1 MSYFPLYLPVM
12 YSTHNSI
19 CQCNEWKLSISL
31 FSVHQM
37 NLTFLLLSPPDY
49 AEPDVLSG
57 GSKLGSTFRPP
68 LDEGYTTPFALNHYD
83 TPGRL
88 PEYAEPLPPEPEY
101 ATPFGEQPL
110 DPSLAPPLA
119 MLQNSMHLA
128 HHGIRIV
135 PGMACYDSP
144 PQKGLAN
151 GYCSPSPLGVS
162 GAQRDSVV
170 YAEPQPV
177 AALHKHTYHEPL

>member
-1 MSYFPLYLPVM
+1 MR
-12 YSTHNSI
+12 NSI
-19 CQCNEWKLSISL
+19 SIEL
-31 FSVHQM
+31 FFF
-37 NLTFLLLSPPDY
+37 FLLLSPPDY

-110 DPSLAPPLA
+110 DPSLA

-128 HHGIRIV
+128 HHGLRIV
-135 PGMACYDSP
+135 PGMARYDSP

-151 GYCSPSPLGVS
+151 GYCSPSPLGGS

-177 AALHKHTYHEPL
+177 VSLQNHTYNEPL

>member
-1 MSYFPLYLPVM
+1 MKKCSLDQDCQGFHIKTLPSADSELASYPL
-12 YSTHNSI
+12 TR
-19 CQCNEWKLSISL
+19 
-31 FSVHQM
+31 SVHDALP
-37 NLTFLLLSPPDY
+37 NPPLNDY

-110 DPSLAPPLA
+110 DPSLA

-128 HHGIRIV
+128 HHGLRIV
-135 PGMACYDSP
+135 PGMARYDSP

-151 GYCSPSPLGVS
+151 GYCSPSPLGGS

-177 AALHKHTYHEPL
+177 VSLQNHTYNEPL